1 MKQLLLA
8 IAITGLLVYGA
19 GSAINDWFGFTI
31 HFSDQLLSPVENILV
46 FLAVGVVFVTIGF
59 IVAIS
64 MVGAVAIGLVAA
76 FVALLMFGVSLFWP
90 IVLFVIV
97 VWLLARGRREQYQPG
112 VR

>member
-1 MKQLLLA
+1 MKQLLVA
-8 IAITGLLVYGA
+8 IAITGLLVYGV

-64 MVGAVAIGLVAA
+64 MAGAVAIGLVAL
-76 FVALLMFGVSLFWP
+76 FVTLLMFGLSVFWP
-90 IVLFVIV
+90 VVLFVLVIG
-97 VWLLARGRREQYQPG
+97 LLARGRREQYQPG
-112 VR
+112 TR